1 MPRRRRRCTPG
12 RGAFGGSACWWR
24 VWLLLLVMLITCRQ
38 QGGMMVAK
46 TVGIAVA
53 DDLRPAL
60 DEVVEHFGH
69 GNRSEFLRLAVRDFQ
84 GRLRLE
90 RMHALREQA
99 RAERDGRRY
108 SADEVLRLIRETAA
122 A

>member
-1 MPRRRRRCTPG
+1 
-12 RGAFGGSACWWR
+12 
-24 VWLLLLVMLITCRQ
+24 
-38 QGGMMVAK
+38 MVAR

-69 GNRSEFLRLAVRDFQ
+69 GNRSEFLRLAVRDYQ

-90 RMHALREQA
+90 RMHLLRDRA
-99 RAERDGRRY
+99 RAERGGRRY
-108 SADEVLRLIRETAA
+108 STDEVLQLIREPASL
-122 A
+122 

>member
-1 MPRRRRRCTPG
+1 M
-12 RGAFGGSACWWR
+12 A
-24 VWLLLLVMLITCRQ
+24 
-38 QGGMMVAK
+38 AK

-69 GNRSEFLRLAVRDFQ
+69 GNRSEFLRLAVREYQ

-90 RMHALREQA
+90 RLYALREQA
-99 RAERDGRRY
+99 RAERGGRVY
-108 SADEVLRLIRETAA
+108 SADEVLALIRDDAA
-122 A
+122 S

>member
-1 MPRRRRRCTPG
+1 M
-12 RGAFGGSACWWR
+12 A
-24 VWLLLLVMLITCRQ
+24 
-38 QGGMMVAK
+38 AK

-60 DEVVEHFGH
+60 DEVVAHYGH
-69 GNRSEFLRLAVRDFQ
+69 GNRSEFLRVVVRDYQ

-99 RAERDGRRY
+99 RAERAGRRY
-108 SADEVLRLIRETAA
+108 SSEEVLKLIREAA
-122 A
+122 GS

>member
-1 MPRRRRRCTPG
+1 M
-12 RGAFGGSACWWR
+12 A
-24 VWLLLLVMLITCRQ
+24 
-38 QGGMMVAK
+38 AK

-69 GNRSEFLRLAVRDFQ
+69 GNRSEFLRLAVREYQ

-90 RMHALREQA
+90 RMHALRDRA
-99 RAERDGRRY
+99 RGERGGRRY
-108 SADEVLRLIRETAA
+108 STDEVLELIRETDAS
-122 A
+122 

>member
-1 MPRRRRRCTPG
+1 M
-12 RGAFGGSACWWR
+12 AS
-24 VWLLLLVMLITCRQ
+24 
-38 QGGMMVAK
+38 K

-60 DEVVEHFGH
+60 DEVVEHYGH

-99 RAERDGRRY
+99 RTERGGRRFT
-108 SADEVLRLIRETAA
+108 SDEVLDLIRQTDVS
-122 A
+122 

>member
-1 MPRRRRRCTPG
+1 M
-12 RGAFGGSACWWR
+12 A
-24 VWLLLLVMLITCRQ
+24 
-38 QGGMMVAK
+38 AK

-69 GNRSEFLRLAVRDFQ
+69 GNRSEFLRLAVRDYQ

-90 RMHALREQA
+90 RLHALREEA
-99 RAERDGRRY
+99 RAERGGRVY
-108 SADEVLRLIRETAA
+108 STDEVLDLIRETATS
-122 A
+122 

>member
-1 MPRRRRRCTPG
+1 M
-12 RGAFGGSACWWR
+12 A
-24 VWLLLLVMLITCRQ
+24 
-38 QGGMMVAK
+38 AK

-60 DEVVEHFGH
+60 DEVVAHYGH
-69 GNRSEFLRLAVRDFQ
+69 GNRSEFLRPAVRDYQ

-99 RAERDGRRY
+99 RAERAGRRY
-108 SADEVLRLIRETAA
+108 SSEEVLELIREAA
-122 A
+122 AP

>member
-1 MPRRRRRCTPG
+1 M
-12 RGAFGGSACWWR
+12 A
-24 VWLLLLVMLITCRQ
+24 
-38 QGGMMVAK
+38 AK

-60 DEVVEHFGH
+60 DEVVAHYGH
-69 GNRSEFLRLAVRDFQ
+69 GNRSEFLRVVVRDYQ

-99 RAERDGRRY
+99 RAERAGRRY
-108 SADEVLRLIRETAA
+108 SSEEVLKLIREAA
-122 A
+122 AS

>member
-1 MPRRRRRCTPG
+1 M
-12 RGAFGGSACWWR
+12 A
-24 VWLLLLVMLITCRQ
+24 
-38 QGGMMVAK
+38 AK

-69 GNRSEFLRLAVRDFQ
+69 GNRSEFLRLAVRDYQ

-90 RMHALREQA
+90 RLHALREEA
-99 RAERDGRRY
+99 RAERAGRVY
-108 SADEVLRLIRETAA
+108 STDEVLDLIRETTAS
-122 A
+122 

>member
-1 MPRRRRRCTPG
+1 
-12 RGAFGGSACWWR
+12 
-24 VWLLLLVMLITCRQ
+24 
-38 QGGMMVAK
+38 MMAAK

-69 GNRSEFLRLAVRDFQ
+69 GNRSEFLRLAVRDYQ

-90 RMHALREQA
+90 RLHALRDEA
-99 RAERDGRRY
+99 RAERGGRVY
-108 SADEVLRLIRETAA
+108 STDEVLDLIRETAA
-122 A
+122 S